1 MRPPTPTWIQCWSH
15 TLGRRVLAKVLGLVS
30 AEDAGGLDRGSGT
43 TGELLVEVDDA
54 LHAKGVRGSTNGL
67 RPVSRQFFRSS
78 VVLPVAILVLGPAN
92 NPSSRPSKAAA
103 PDPSRRTR
111 AARSP
116 TDRRNSTE
124 KTYLGGGDL
133 GPTVS
138 SHSNASNRR
147 TAAYLGRDERRKRPA
162 GDEAHVG
169 KVRRALA
176 NWSRSRFE
184 RQRPKS
190 QLLGARG
197 GLNWGGWSSRK
208 LSC

>member
-1 MRPPTPTWIQCWSH
+1 MRPPTPTWIPCWSH

-67 RPVSRQFFRSS
+67 RPVSQQFFRSS

-116 TDRRNSTE
+116 TNRRNSTE

-138 SHSNASNRR
+138 IIPTLPTVA
-147 TAAYLGRDERRKRPA
+147 
-162 GDEAHVG
+162 
-169 KVRRALA
+169 
-176 NWSRSRFE
+176 
-184 RQRPKS
+184 QRPTLGGMSVESARRVTKLMLAKCVARS
-190 QLLGARG
+190 QIGREVDSEGNGQSPSCSVRGAGSIGAGGRRG
-197 GLNWGGWSSRK
+197 S
-208 LSC
+208 